1 MTSSLQGRSV
11 VITRSHDQN
20 QSLGQLL
27 VAQGAQVVEVPL
39 LAIEEPEDD
48 GRQRDTVLQRFHE
61 FDWIVITSPN
71 GAERVAPF
79 LRASLAAGDT
89 DYFPNIGVVGA
100 ATQRSLDVQAN
111 LVANPATA
119 QALAEMFPEGK
130 GNVLVVQGNLA
141 DDFIAQ
147 KITAKGWQVTQV
159 VAYLTVQLKPE
170 PNKRELALSADV
182 LLLASSSAVTAW
194 FDAFGTNSPEV
205 VVAIG
210 PSTAKTANALGIH
223 VTAIASE
230 QSLLG
235 LIETTSE
242 VLASR

>member
-1 MTSSLQGRSV
+1 MTKQLFGLSCV
-11 VITRSHDQN
+11 V
-20 QSLGQLL
+20 
-27 VAQGAQVVEVPL
+27 
-39 LAIEEPEDD
+39 
-48 GRQRDTVLQRFHE
+48 FHLK
-61 FDWIVITSPN
+61 TK
-71 GAERVAPF
+71 
-79 LRASLAAGDT
+79 
-89 DYFPNIGVVGA
+89 
-100 ATQRSLDVQAN
+100 
-111 LVANPATA
+111 
-119 QALAEMFPEGK
+119 GK

-170 PNKRELALSADV
+170 PNKRELALNADV
-182 LLLASSSAVTAW
+182 LLLASSSAVSAW

-210 PSTAKTANALGIH
+210 PSTAKTADALGIH

-242 VLASR
+242 VLANR